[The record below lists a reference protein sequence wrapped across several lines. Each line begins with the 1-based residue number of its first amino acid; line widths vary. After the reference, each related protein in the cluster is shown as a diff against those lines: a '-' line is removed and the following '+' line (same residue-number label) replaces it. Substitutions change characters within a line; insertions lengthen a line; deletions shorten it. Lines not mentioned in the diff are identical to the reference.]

1 MKITLPKLKLSY
13 PRMPK
18 KGKLQNKHLLGLVA
32 IGVLGLLLLN
42 QYGALE
48 AVDFLGWKKKKEK
61 EITFERRRLA
71 EFEQVI
77 KEREGT
83 ENDHRR
89 VAKQNED
96 IQERLLAAE
105 TPQLGAA
112 ILQDIVRQA
121 SEKNSISLRSF
132 RTLEPKDLGIY
143 RRVSLQIDFNP
154 TSSMKNLSQFIY
166 DLEGHQKALMISE
179 MDLLVFNPRMANNVQ
194 GNLVISA
201 LMPGSKAREKKKEG
215 KEKEESKEK
224 EKAGT
229 EGKTAEKKEPPP
241 AEKPRPKA
249 EEKKAEK
256 KEEKPTKK

>member
-18 KGKLQNKHLLGLVA
+18 RGRFQNKHILGLGA
-32 IGVLGLLLLN
+32 IGVLGLLLLH

-48 AVDFLGWKKKKEK
+48 AMDFLGWKKRKER
-61 EITFERRRLA
+61 EIIFERKRLA

-89 VAKQNED
+89 VAKQHED
-96 IQERLLAAE
+96 IQDRLLAAE

-143 RRVSLQIDFNP
+143 RRISLQIDFNP

-166 DLEGHQKALMISE
+166 DLESHEKALMISE

-201 LMPGSKAREKKKEG
+201 LMPGSKAREKKR
-215 KEKEESKEK
+215 EESKEK
-224 EKAGT
+224 EKPETGET
-229 EGKTAEKKEPPP
+229 VTQKKDPPP

-256 KEEKPTKK
+256 KEEKPKKK